1 MTHLKM
7 AKFIKPPVCEAIP
20 PEIKAPDWSLL
31 QCHYPLNLLSRNKL
45 EEHASAMTESLEC
58 SQQLFEA
65 QQVIIK
71 GANAQLIMQNLAMDK
86 VSLTPYK
93 KEKKKKSDHTIL
105 FPGGKGRHLTDLEL
119 IQKKHKLEEERAQ
132 EEIKKERRKMAKDNK
147 RMEKE

>member
-1 MTHLKM
+1 
-7 AKFIKPPVCEAIP
+7 
-20 PEIKAPDWSLL
+20 
-31 QCHYPLNLLSRNKL
+31 
-45 EEHASAMTESLEC
+45 MTESLEC